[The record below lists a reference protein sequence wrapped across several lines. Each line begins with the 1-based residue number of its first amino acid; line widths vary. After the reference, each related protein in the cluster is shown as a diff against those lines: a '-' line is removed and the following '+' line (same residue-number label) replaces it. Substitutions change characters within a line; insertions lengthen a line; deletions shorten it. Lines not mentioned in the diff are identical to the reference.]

1 MKYEAVIGLEV
12 HTELQTKTKIFCSC
26 RTSFGADPNTNVCP
40 VCLGLPGVLPV
51 LNKKVLEYAVRAGL
65 ALNCEISRFSKFDRK
80 NYYYPDLPKNFQT
93 SQFDLPICE
102 HGYLDVEVEGEK
114 RRIRITRAHM
124 EEDAGKLVHHGTSI
138 TDSDY
143 SLVDYNRTGTPLLE
157 IVSEPDMRSAK
168 EAVAY
173 MEKMRAILQYVGI
186 SDCRMEEGSLR
197 CDANVSVRP
206 VGQKELGTKT
216 EIKNINSFKGVE
228 RAIEYEAMRQAELLE
243 DGGKVV
249 QETRTWDEKEGVTKS
264 MRTKEEANDY
274 RYFPEPDLVPFT
286 VSDEYIEN
294 IRKSLPELPDARKE
308 RYMKEFGLSS
318 EDAVFMTNDKA
329 TADYFEAAVDA
340 GADPKACVNWLMGEF
355 ASQLSTDGIEI
366 AKAPVSAENLAAL
379 LKLISKGTISGK
391 IAKKVF
397 ATMWKEGGNPEEIV
411 KAQGLVQISDT
422 AELSKLVDEVV
433 GKNPKAVE
441 DFKAGKKKAVGALVG
456 QIMKATKGKANPR
469 VINEL
474 LNKKPQS
481 LRMTPTKQRK
491 TPAFMKN
498 RES

>member
-12 HTELQTKTKIFCSC
+12 HTELQTTTKIFCGC
-26 RTSFGADPNTNVCP
+26 KTSFGAEPNTNVCP

-51 LNKKVLEYAVRAGL
+51 LNKRVLEFAVRAGL

-102 HGYLDVEVEGEK
+102 RGHLDIEVNGEK
-114 RRIRITRAHM
+114 KQIRITRAHM

-157 IVSEPDMRSAK
+157 IVTEPDMRSAK

-173 MEKMRAILQYVGI
+173 LEKMRAILQYIGI

-206 VGQKELGTKT
+206 VGQKELGTKA

-228 RAIEYEAMRQAELLE
+228 KAIEYEALRQAEILE
-243 DGGKVV
+243 DGGKII

-286 VSDEYIEN
+286 VSEEYIED
-294 IRKSLPELPDARKE
+294 IRKTLPELPDERRE
-308 RYMKEFGLSS
+308 RYIANFGLSS
-318 EDAVFMTNDKA
+318 TDAQYMTNDKD
-329 TADYFEAAVDA
+329 TSDYFEKVVAA
-340 GADPKACVNWLMGEF
+340 GADPKASVNWIMGEF
-355 ASQLSTDGIEI
+355 ASQLSNAGIEI
-366 AKAPVSAENLAAL
+366 AKAPVTPENLAKLLAL
-379 LKLISKGTISGK
+379 IAKGTISGK

-397 ATMWKEGGNPEEIV
+397 AEMWKDGADPEEIV

-422 AELSKLVDEVV
+422 GALKELVV
-433 GKNPKAVE
+433 KVIANNPKAVE

-456 QIMKATKGKANPR
+456 QIMKETKGKANPK

-474 LNKKPQS
+474 LNDELKK
-481 LRMTPTKQRK
+481 L
-491 TPAFMKN
+491 
-498 RES
+498 

>member
-12 HTELQTKTKIFCSC
+12 HTELQTTTKIFCGC
-26 RTSFGADPNTNVCP
+26 KTSFGAEPNTNVCP

-51 LNKKVLEYAVRAGL
+51 LNKRVLEFAVRAGL

-102 HGYLDVEVEGEK
+102 RGHLDIEVNGEK
-114 RRIRITRAHM
+114 KQIRITRAHM

-157 IVSEPDMRSAK
+157 IVTEPDMRSAK

-173 MEKMRAILQYVGI
+173 LEKMRAILQYIGI

-206 VGQKELGTKT
+206 VGQKELGTKA

-228 RAIEYEAMRQAELLE
+228 KAIEYEALRQAEILE
-243 DGGKVV
+243 DGGKII

-274 RYFPEPDLVPFT
+274 RYFPEPDLAPFT
-286 VSDEYIEN
+286 VSEEYIED
-294 IRKSLPELPDARKE
+294 IRKTLPELPDERRE
-308 RYMKEFGLSS
+308 RYIANFGLSS
-318 EDAVFMTNDKA
+318 TDAQYMTNDKD
-329 TADYFEAAVDA
+329 TSDYFEKVVAA
-340 GADPKACVNWLMGEF
+340 GADPKASVNWIMGEF
-355 ASQLSTDGIEI
+355 ASQLSNAGIEI
-366 AKAPVSAENLAAL
+366 AKAPVTPENLAKLLAL
-379 LKLISKGTISGK
+379 IAKGTISGK

-397 ATMWKEGGNPEEIV
+397 AEMWKDGADPEEIV

-422 AELSKLVDEVV
+422 GALKELVV
-433 GKNPKAVE
+433 KVIANNPKAVE

-456 QIMKATKGKANPR
+456 QSMKETKGKANPK

-474 LNKKPQS
+474 LNDELKK
-481 LRMTPTKQRK
+481 L
-491 TPAFMKN
+491 
-498 RES
+498 

>member
-12 HTELQTKTKIFCSC
+12 HTELQTTTKIFCGC
-26 RTSFGADPNTNVCP
+26 KTSFGAEPNTNVCP

-51 LNKKVLEYAVRAGL
+51 LNKRVLEFAVRAGL

-102 HGYLDVEVEGEK
+102 RGHLDIEVNGEK
-114 RRIRITRAHM
+114 KQIRITRAHM

-157 IVSEPDMRSAK
+157 IVTEPDMRSAK

-173 MEKMRAILQYVGI
+173 LEKMRAILQYIGI

-206 VGQKELGTKT
+206 VGQKELGTKA

-228 RAIEYEAMRQAELLE
+228 RAIEYEALRQAEILE
-243 DGGKVV
+243 DGGKII

-274 RYFPEPDLVPFT
+274 RYFPEPDLAPFT
-286 VSDEYIEN
+286 VSEEYIED
-294 IRKSLPELPDARKE
+294 IRKTLPELPDERRE
-308 RYMKEFGLSS
+308 RYIANFGLSS
-318 EDAVFMTNDKA
+318 TDAQYMTNDKD
-329 TADYFEAAVDA
+329 TSDYFEKVVAA
-340 GADPKACVNWLMGEF
+340 GADPKVSVNWIMGEF
-355 ASQLSTDGIEI
+355 ASQLSNAGIEI
-366 AKAPVSAENLAAL
+366 AKAPVTPENLAKLLAL
-379 LKLISKGTISGK
+379 IAKGTISGK

-397 ATMWKEGGNPEEIV
+397 AEMWKDGADPEEIV

-422 AELSKLVDEVV
+422 GALKELVV
-433 GKNPKAVE
+433 KVIANNPKAVE

-456 QIMKATKGKANPR
+456 QIMKETKGKANPK

-474 LNKKPQS
+474 LNDELKK
-481 LRMTPTKQRK
+481 L
-491 TPAFMKN
+491 
-498 RES
+498 

>member
-12 HTELQTKTKIFCSC
+12 HTELQTTTKIFCGC
-26 RTSFGADPNTNVCP
+26 KTSFGAEPNTNVCP

-51 LNKKVLEYAVRAGL
+51 LNKRVLEFAVRAGL

-102 HGYLDVEVEGEK
+102 RGHLDIEVNGEK
-114 RRIRITRAHM
+114 KQIRITRAHM

-157 IVSEPDMRSAK
+157 IVTEPDMRSAK

-173 MEKMRAILQYVGI
+173 LEKMRAILQYIGI

-228 RAIEYEAMRQAELLE
+228 KAIEYEALRQAEILE
-243 DGGKVV
+243 DGGKII

-274 RYFPEPDLVPFT
+274 SYFPEPDLAPFK
-286 VSDEYIEN
+286 VYEEYIED
-294 IRKSLPELPDARKE
+294 IRKTLPELPDERRE
-308 RYMKEFGLSS
+308 RYIANFGLSS
-318 EDAVFMTNDKA
+318 TDAQYMTNDKD
-329 TADYFEAAVDA
+329 TSDYFEKVVAA
-340 GADPKACVNWLMGEF
+340 GADPKASVNWIMGEF
-355 ASQLSTDGIEI
+355 ASQLSNAGIEI
-366 AKAPVSAENLAAL
+366 AKAPVTPENLAKLLAL
-379 LKLISKGTISGK
+379 IAKGTISGK

-397 ATMWKEGGNPEEIV
+397 AEMWKDGADPEEIV

-422 AELSKLVDEVV
+422 GALKELVV
-433 GKNPKAVE
+433 KVIANNPKAVE

-456 QIMKATKGKANPR
+456 QIMKETKGKANPK

-474 LNKKPQS
+474 LNDELKK
-481 LRMTPTKQRK
+481 L
-491 TPAFMKN
+491 
-498 RES
+498 

>member
-12 HTELQTKTKIFCSC
+12 HTELQTTTKIFCGC
-26 RTSFGADPNTNVCP
+26 KTSFGAEPNTNLCP

-51 LNKKVLEYAVRAGL
+51 LNKRVLEFAVRAGL

-102 HGYLDVEVEGEK
+102 RGHLDIEVNGEK
-114 RRIRITRAHM
+114 KQIRITRAHM

-157 IVSEPDMRSAK
+157 IVTEPDMRSAK

-173 MEKMRAILQYVGI
+173 LEKMRAILQYIGI

-228 RAIEYEAMRQAELLE
+228 KAIEYEALRQAEILE
-243 DGGKVV
+243 DGGKII

-274 RYFPEPDLVPFT
+274 RYFPEPDLAPFT
-286 VSDEYIEN
+286 VSEEYIED
-294 IRKSLPELPDARKE
+294 IRKTLPELPDERRE
-308 RYMKEFGLSS
+308 RYIANFGLSS
-318 EDAVFMTNDKA
+318 TDAQYMTNDKD
-329 TADYFEAAVDA
+329 TSDYFEKVVAA
-340 GADPKACVNWLMGEF
+340 GADPKASVNWIMGEF
-355 ASQLSTDGIEI
+355 ASQLSNAGIEI
-366 AKAPVSAENLAAL
+366 AKAPVTPENLAKLLAL
-379 LKLISKGTISGK
+379 IAKGTISGK

-397 ATMWKEGGNPEEIV
+397 AEMWKDGADPEEIV

-422 AELSKLVDEVV
+422 GALKELVV
-433 GKNPKAVE
+433 KVIANNPKAVE

-456 QIMKATKGKANPR
+456 QIMKETKGKANPK

-474 LNKKPQS
+474 LNDELKK
-481 LRMTPTKQRK
+481 L
-491 TPAFMKN
+491 
-498 RES
+498 

>member
-12 HTELQTKTKIFCSC
+12 HTELQTTTKIFCGC
-26 RTSFGADPNTNVCP
+26 KTSFGAEPNTNVCP

-51 LNKKVLEYAVRAGL
+51 LNKRVLEFAVRAGL

-102 HGYLDVEVEGEK
+102 RGHLDIEVNGEK
-114 RRIRITRAHM
+114 KQIRITRAHM

-157 IVSEPDMRSAK
+157 IVTEPDMRSAK

-173 MEKMRAILQYVGI
+173 LEKMRAILQYIGI

-228 RAIEYEAMRQAELLE
+228 KAIEYEALRQAEILE
-243 DGGKVV
+243 DGGKII

-274 RYFPEPDLVPFT
+274 RYFPEPDLAPFT
-286 VSDEYIEN
+286 VSEEYIED
-294 IRKSLPELPDARKE
+294 IRKTLPELPDERRE
-308 RYMKEFGLSS
+308 RYIANFGLSS
-318 EDAVFMTNDKA
+318 TDAQYMTNDKD
-329 TADYFEAAVDA
+329 TSDYFEKVVAA
-340 GADPKACVNWLMGEF
+340 GADPKASVNWIMGEF
-355 ASQLSTDGIEI
+355 ASQLSNAGIEI
-366 AKAPVSAENLAAL
+366 AKAPVTPENLAKLLAL
-379 LKLISKGTISGK
+379 IAKGTISGK

-397 ATMWKEGGNPEEIV
+397 AEMWKDGADPEEIV

-422 AELSKLVDEVV
+422 GALKELVV
-433 GKNPKAVE
+433 KVIANNPKAVE

-456 QIMKATKGKANPR
+456 PIMKETKGKANPK

-474 LNKKPQS
+474 LNDELKK
-481 LRMTPTKQRK
+481 L
-491 TPAFMKN
+491 
-498 RES
+498 

>member
-12 HTELQTKTKIFCSC
+12 HTELQTTTKIFCGC
-26 RTSFGADPNTNVCP
+26 KTSFGAEPNTNVCP

-51 LNKKVLEYAVRAGL
+51 LNKRVLEFAVRAGL

-102 HGYLDVEVEGEK
+102 RGHLDIEVNGEK
-114 RRIRITRAHM
+114 KQIRITRAHM

-157 IVSEPDMRSAK
+157 IVTEPDMRSAK

-173 MEKMRAILQYVGI
+173 LEKMRAILQYIGI

-206 VGQKELGTKT
+206 VGQKELGTKA

-228 RAIEYEAMRQAELLE
+228 KAIEYEALRQAEILE
-243 DGGKVV
+243 DGGKII

-274 RYFPEPDLVPFT
+274 RYFPEPDLAPFT
-286 VSDEYIEN
+286 VSEEYIED
-294 IRKSLPELPDARKE
+294 IRKTLPELPDERRE
-308 RYMKEFGLSS
+308 RYITNFGLSS
-318 EDAVFMTNDKA
+318 TDAQYMTNDKD
-329 TADYFEAAVDA
+329 TSDYFEKVVAA
-340 GADPKACVNWLMGEF
+340 GADPKASVNWIMGEF
-355 ASQLSTDGIEI
+355 ASQLSNAGIEI
-366 AKAPVSAENLAAL
+366 AKAPVTPENLAKLLAL
-379 LKLISKGTISGK
+379 IAKGTISGK

-397 ATMWKEGGNPEEIV
+397 AEMWKDGADPEEIV

-422 AELSKLVDEVV
+422 GALKELVV
-433 GKNPKAVE
+433 KVIANNPKAVE

-456 QIMKATKGKANPR
+456 QIMKETKGKANPK

-474 LNKKPQS
+474 LNDELKK
-481 LRMTPTKQRK
+481 L
-491 TPAFMKN
+491 
-498 RES
+498 

>member
-12 HTELQTKTKIFCSC
+12 HTELQTTTKIFCGC
-26 RTSFGADPNTNVCP
+26 KTSFGAEPNTNVCP

-51 LNKKVLEYAVRAGL
+51 LNKRVLEFAVRAGL

-102 HGYLDVEVEGEK
+102 RGHLDIEVNGEK
-114 RRIRITRAHM
+114 KQIRITRAHK

-157 IVSEPDMRSAK
+157 IVTEPDMRSAK

-173 MEKMRAILQYVGI
+173 LEKMRAILQYIGI

-206 VGQKELGTKT
+206 VGQKELGTKA

-228 RAIEYEAMRQAELLE
+228 KAIEYEALRQAEILE
-243 DGGKVV
+243 DGGKII

-274 RYFPEPDLVPFT
+274 RYFPEPDLAPFT
-286 VSDEYIEN
+286 VSEEYIED
-294 IRKSLPELPDARKE
+294 IRKTLPELPDERRE
-308 RYMKEFGLSS
+308 RYIANFGLSS
-318 EDAVFMTNDKA
+318 TDAQYMTNDKD
-329 TADYFEAAVDA
+329 TSDYFEKVVAA
-340 GADPKACVNWLMGEF
+340 GADPKASVNWIMGEF
-355 ASQLSTDGIEI
+355 ASQLSNAGIEI
-366 AKAPVSAENLAAL
+366 AKAPVTPENLAKLLAL
-379 LKLISKGTISGK
+379 IAKGTISGK

-397 ATMWKEGGNPEEIV
+397 AEMWKDGADPEEIV

-422 AELSKLVDEVV
+422 GALKELVV
-433 GKNPKAVE
+433 KVIANNPKAVE

-456 QIMKATKGKANPR
+456 QIMKETKGKANPK

-474 LNKKPQS
+474 LNDELKK
-481 LRMTPTKQRK
+481 L
-491 TPAFMKN
+491 
-498 RES
+498 

>member
-12 HTELQTKTKIFCSC
+12 HTELQTTTKIFCGC
-26 RTSFGADPNTNVCP
+26 KTSFGAEPNTNVCP

-51 LNKKVLEYAVRAGL
+51 LNKRVLEFAVRAGL

-102 HGYLDVEVEGEK
+102 RGHLDIEVNGEK
-114 RRIRITRAHM
+114 KQIRIPRAHM

-157 IVSEPDMRSAK
+157 IVTEPDMRSAK

-173 MEKMRAILQYVGI
+173 LEKMRAILQYIGI

-228 RAIEYEAMRQAELLE
+228 KAIEYEALRQAEILE
-243 DGGKVV
+243 DGGKII

-274 RYFPEPDLVPFT
+274 RYFPEPDLAPFT
-286 VSDEYIEN
+286 VSEEYIED
-294 IRKSLPELPDARKE
+294 IRKTLPELPDERRE
-308 RYMKEFGLSS
+308 RYIANFGLSS
-318 EDAVFMTNDKA
+318 TDAQYMTNDKD
-329 TADYFEAAVDA
+329 TSDYFEKVVAA
-340 GADPKACVNWLMGEF
+340 GADPKASVNWIMGEF
-355 ASQLSTDGIEI
+355 ASQLSNAGIEI
-366 AKAPVSAENLAAL
+366 AKAPVTPENLAKLLAL
-379 LKLISKGTISGK
+379 IAKGTISGK

-397 ATMWKEGGNPEEIV
+397 AEMWKDGADPEEIV

-422 AELSKLVDEVV
+422 GALKELVV
-433 GKNPKAVE
+433 KVIANNPKAVE

-456 QIMKATKGKANPR
+456 QIMKETKGKANPK

-474 LNKKPQS
+474 LNDELKK
-481 LRMTPTKQRK
+481 L
-491 TPAFMKN
+491 
-498 RES
+498 

>member
-12 HTELQTKTKIFCSC
+12 HTELQTTTKIFCSC

-102 HGYLDVEVEGEK
+102 HGYLDVEVDGEK

-329 TADYFEAAVDA
+329 TADYFEAAVAA
-340 GADPKACVNWLMGEF
+340 GADPKAAVNWLMGEF
-355 ASQLSTDGIEI
+355 ASQLSNDSIEI
-366 AKAPVSAENLAAL
+366 DKAPVSAENLAAL

-397 ATMWKEGGNPEEIV
+397 ATMWKEGGNPDDIV

-433 GKNPKAVE
+433 GNNPKAVE

-474 LNKKPQS
+474 LNKKLQS
-481 LRMTPTKQRK
+481 L
-491 TPAFMKN
+491 
-498 RES
+498 

>member
-12 HTELQTKTKIFCSC
+12 HTELQTTTKIFCGC
-26 RTSFGADPNTNVCP
+26 KTSFGAEPNTNVCP

-51 LNKKVLEYAVRAGL
+51 LNKRVLEFAVRAGL

-102 HGYLDVEVEGEK
+102 RGHLDIEVNGEK
-114 RRIRITRAHM
+114 KQIRITRAHM

-157 IVSEPDMRSAK
+157 IVTEPDMRSAK

-173 MEKMRAILQYVGI
+173 LEKMRAILQYIGI

-228 RAIEYEAMRQAELLE
+228 KAIEYEALRQAEILE
-243 DGGKVV
+243 DGGKII

-274 RYFPEPDLVPFT
+274 RYFPEPDLAPFT
-286 VSDEYIEN
+286 VSEEYIED
-294 IRKSLPELPDARKE
+294 IRKTLPELPDERRE
-308 RYMKEFGLSS
+308 RYIANFGLSS
-318 EDAVFMTNDKA
+318 TDAQYMTNDKD
-329 TADYFEAAVDA
+329 TSDYFEKVVAA
-340 GADPKACVNWLMGEF
+340 GADPKASVNWIMGEF
-355 ASQLSTDGIEI
+355 ASQLSNAGIEI
-366 AKAPVSAENLAAL
+366 AKAPVTPENLAKLLAL
-379 LKLISKGTISGK
+379 IAKGTISGK

-397 ATMWKEGGNPEEIV
+397 AEMWKDGADPEEIV

-422 AELSKLVDEVV
+422 GALKELVV
-433 GKNPKAVE
+433 KVIANNPKAVE

-456 QIMKATKGKANPR
+456 QIMKETKGKANPK
-469 VINEL
+469 VIYEL
-474 LNKKPQS
+474 LIDELKK
-481 LRMTPTKQRK
+481 L
-491 TPAFMKN
+491 
-498 RES
+498 